1 MKSALGVYLLLP
13 TPRLIIFPLCVLIY
27 YSIAMIQDGQWRY
40 KVQASF
46 LEIYNEE
53 LRDLLEGYGESG
65 GGGGG
70 GGAMV
75 KKPPGGRSQQGV
87 MTR

>member
-1 MKSALGVYLLLP
+1 M
-13 TPRLIIFPLCVLIY
+13 
-27 YSIAMIQDGQWRY
+27 
-40 KVQASF
+40 QASF